1 MRTRVAGHLRCRD
14 EQWPLAG
21 ISKYMNDREG
31 SRYAQFLGLD
41 GSEGHLA
48 PFHPVEKVS
57 TEKPFQKLYRE
68 PRLAREAC
76 HTHSLVCWVEGFSS
90 TTWPSGIKLGLFIYL
105 NFGHTIRHVGS

>member
-1 MRTRVAGHLRCRD
+1 
-14 EQWPLAG
+14 
-21 ISKYMNDREG
+21 MNDREG
-31 SRYAQFLGLD
+31 NRQVQFLGLD

-57 TEKPFQKLYRE
+57 TEKPFQKLYRG
-68 PRLAREAC
+68 PSLAREAC
-76 HTHSLVCWVEGFSS
+76 LLSPVCWVEGFSS

>member
-1 MRTRVAGHLRCRD
+1 MSAAERALCSETLDACPADRVGEALMRTRVAGHLRCRD

-21 ISKYMNDREG
+21 VSKYMNDREG

-68 PRLAREAC
+68 PRLAREA
-76 HTHSLVCWVEGFSS
+76 
-90 TTWPSGIKLGLFIYL
+90 
-105 NFGHTIRHVGS
+105 